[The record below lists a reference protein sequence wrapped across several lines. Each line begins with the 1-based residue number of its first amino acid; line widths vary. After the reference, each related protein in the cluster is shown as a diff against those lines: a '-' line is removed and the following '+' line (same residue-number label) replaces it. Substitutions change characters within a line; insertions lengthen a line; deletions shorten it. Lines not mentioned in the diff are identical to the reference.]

1 MLLGWTIK
9 TTLVLAVRLKIY
21 SPCGCNKLDTLKFTN
36 AANDLINNAL
46 VFILELA
53 PWDFV
58 PEVQSTDDTLF
69 PSYNEDN
76 YK

>member
-9 TTLVLAVRLKIY
+9 TTLALAVRLKIY

-53 PWDFV
+53 P
-58 PEVQSTDDTLF
+58 
-69 PSYNEDN
+69 
-76 YK
+76 

>member
-9 TTLVLAVRLKIY
+9 TTLALAVRLKIH

-36 AANDLINNAL
+36 ADNDLINKAL

-53 PWDFV
+53 P
-58 PEVQSTDDTLF
+58 
-69 PSYNEDN
+69 
-76 YK
+76 